1 MPNLSAG
8 MKAPLIDIPRDGGS
22 SINTSKLDNSYVIYF
37 YPKDDTPGCTKEAIN
52 FSETMSFF
60 DKNNITVIGI
70 SKDTVEKH
78 DKFIVKHN
86 LGVILGSDLT
96 GKVCEDFGVWIEKS
110 MYGRKYMGIDRSTF
124 LVDKN
129 GIIHKVW
136 NKVKVKGHVDDVI
149 NVCKEILNT

>member
-52 FSETMSFF
+52 FSEIISFF

-129 GIIHKVW
+129 GIIIVQTW
-136 NKVKVKGHVDDVI
+136 
-149 NVCKEILNT
+149 

>member
-8 MKAPLIDIPRDGGS
+8 MKAPLINIPRDGGS
-22 SINTSKLDNSYVIYF
+22 SINTSKLDNYYVIYF

-52 FSETMSFF
+52 FSENMSFF
-60 DKNNITVIGI
+60 NKNNITIIGI

-124 LVDKN
+124 LIDSN
-129 GIIHKVW
+129 GKLVQEW
-136 NKVKVKGHVDDVI
+136 RKVKVTGHA
-149 NVCKEILNT
+149 KEVLEAAKKL

>member
-1 MPNLSAG
+1 
-8 MKAPLIDIPRDGGS
+8 
-22 SINTSKLDNSYVIYF
+22 
-37 YPKDDTPGCTKEAIN
+37 
-52 FSETMSFF
+52 MSFF

-124 LVDKN
+124 LVGKN

-136 NKVKVKGHVDDVI
+136 NKVKVKDHVDDVI
-149 NVCKEILNT
+149 NACKEMLNT